1 MVRIE
6 AGYALKNRCQRLN
19 LSVQPVF
26 LWFFGDE
33 PALEL
38 KTAAS
43 QGICG
48 ILIPGLPPFW
58 PGLSG

>member
-6 AGYALKNRCQRLN
+6 AGYALKNRCQWLN

-38 KTAAS
+38 KTPAR
-43 QGICG
+43 QWICG
-48 ILIPGLPPFW
+48 APMPGLPPRW